1 MTHTDFLLISSFL
14 CFLGVREPPDI
25 MEAKLVFASAIGDIG
40 SLIKIFSSQD
50 VDVNGTNVSSDF
62 NMREGKLCADS
73 LLCV

>member
-1 MTHTDFLLISSFL
+1 
-14 CFLGVREPPDI
+14 
-25 MEAKLVFASAIGDIG
+25 MEAKLVFAAAIGDIN
-40 SLIKIFSSQD
+40 SIIKLLSSQD